1 MGTVHARPELWDAF
15 LQAGGNCFDTARHYG
30 DESEGELGRFLERH
44 AARDSVV
51 VVGKARAPTRLP
63 SGRRA
68 ARARPEPR
76 AAANGPRRPPA
87 APPGRPGRTRGRVR
101 RRPGRRGRRRPGARG
116 RPLELGSGALRGLQR
131 VRAAPRSRTGGRAL
145 EPALARGDA
154 RAHVERVPARR
165 PGLARAHGNASA
177 RLVGPGARV
186 LHRPARRRRVVP
198 LVALGGEPRTS
209 PARRG
214 ARQTGSARRP

>member
-44 AARDSVV
+44 GGPGLGRRRRQ
-51 VVGKARAPTRLP
+51 GGAPTRLP

-68 ARARPEPR
+68 ARARPESR
-76 AAANGPRRPPA
+76 AAAHGPRRPPA
-87 APPGRPGRTRGRVR
+87 APPGRPGR
-101 RRPGRRGRRRPGARG
+101 PGRASSQTPWTPRSPPAGRARSASRTG
-116 RPLELGSGALRGLQR
+116 RPERFEALQR

-154 RAHVERVPARR
+154 RAHVERAACAPTRT
-165 PGLARAHGNASA
+165 GTSA
-177 RLVGPGARV
+177 RERLCSPGRPRRAGSSPAGPKTTSR
-186 LHRPARRRRVVP
+186 P

-214 ARQTGSARRP
+214 AR